1 MTMVCPFKLG
11 ASLIVLNAPR
21 VHLQGRSAPDIN
33 IECIGEACAMF
44 IKTDAETKKGACA
57 PALSVKLQNDTAML
71 LQGLNAKIDAVVLAG
86 VEGVESANGPVKQSV
101 LMLIAAKLRALFV
114 TPPAAP
120 AEKPKLE
127 AVKNEES

>member
-21 VHLQGRSAPDIN
+21 VQLQGRSAPDVN
-33 IECIGEACAMF
+33 IDCIGEACAMF

-57 PALSVKLQNDTAML
+57 PALSVKLQNDAVMML
-71 LQGLNAKIDAVVLAG
+71 QRLGAKIDALVLAG
-86 VEGVESANGPVKQSV
+86 VEGVEDAQPAQGSLP
-101 LMLIAAKLRALFV
+101 LIAAKLRALFV
-114 TPPAAP
+114 TAPAAP
-120 AEKPKLE
+120 SEKPKLE